1 MGWEAIFVI
10 GIVAILIVVLA
21 TEWVAPDILTVGS
34 LTLIIVVGEI
44 TNSDKL
50 PSPQV
55 ALKEFG
61 NSAMITVAVLFV
73 VVAGLIQT
81 GAMNLITNKLIGLP
95 RSVYIAQLRLMF
107 PIVGFSAFLNNTTV
121 VAMFMPVVHDICKK
135 TRINPSKLYL
145 PMAYMATAGGVCTLI
160 GTSTN
165 LIVHGLLQTQAKMP
179 GFTMFEL
186 GLVGFPCAV
195 LSIGFI
201 LLFSRKLLPDRQPAI
216 SLGDDPRQYSVEMIV
231 QPDGPLVGQT
241 VELAGLRHLPGL
253 YLAEIERGAEIL
265 PAVGPRERLQA
276 NDRLIF
282 VGVLDSVVDLR
293 KMRGLLPATNQLF
306 KLDSPDSQR
315 CLIEAVVSDRCPLIG
330 KSIRDGKF
338 RTVYNAAVI
347 AAARSGRRIESKIG
361 DIVLQSGDTLLLESS
376 PDFINKQRNSS
387 DFFLVSGVENST
399 PPRFDR
405 AWLALAI
412 MIGMVLSASVGLFDM
427 VTAALVA
434 AGLMLATRCCTAAE
448 ARQSIDWAVL
458 IVIGASL
465 GIGMAIQ
472 TSGAAEVIAKSMIS
486 VAGQRP
492 WLVLAVVYF
501 VTLILTEIIT
511 NNAAA
516 VLVFAIAL
524 EAAQSLDVAF
534 MPFAVAI
541 TIAASAGF
549 ASPIGYQTYLMV
561 YGPGGYR
568 FSDYMRIGI
577 PLDILFMVTS
587 VALIPLIWPF

>member
-10 GIVAILIVVLA
+10 GLIVFLIVALAKDFATPDVL
-21 TEWVAPDILTVGS
+21 TLS
-34 LTLIIVVGEI
+34 CLTLIIFVGELFG
-44 TNSDKL
+44 SEKL
-50 PSPQV
+50 PKP
-55 ALKEFG
+55 AEAIKEFG
-61 NSAMITVAVLFV
+61 NSGLITVGVLFV
-73 VVAGLIQT
+73 VVTGLIQT
-81 GAMNLITNKLIGLP
+81 GAMNLFTQKFIGLP
-95 RSVYIAQLRLMF
+95 TSVLSAQLRLLF
-107 PIVGFSAFLNNTTV
+107 PVVGFSALLNNTPV
-121 VAMFMPVVHDICKK
+121 VAMFVPVVHDICKK
-135 TRINPSKLYL
+135 TRISPSKLYL
-145 PMAYMATAGGVCTLI
+145 PVAYMATAGGVCTLI

-165 LIVHGLLQTQAKMP
+165 LIVHGMLLTETNR

-186 GLVGFPCAV
+186 GLVGIPCAI

-201 LLFSRKLLPDRQPAI
+201 LLYSRVLLPDRIPAI

-231 QPDGPLVGQT
+231 QRDGPLVGQS
-241 VELAGLRHLPGL
+241 VEHAGLRHLPGL
-253 YLAEIERGAEIL
+253 YLAEIERGQEIL
-265 PAVGPRERLQA
+265 PAVGPREKLHA
-276 NDRLIF
+276 DDRLIF

-306 KLDSPDSQR
+306 KLETADSQR

-330 KSIRDGKF
+330 KSIREGKF

-361 DIVLQSGDTLLLESS
+361 DIVLQSGDTLLLEST
-376 PDFINKQRNSS
+376 PEFITKQRNSS

-405 AWLALAI
+405 AWIALSILIA
-412 MIGMVLSASVGLFDM
+412 MVLSVSVGVFDM
-427 VTAALVA
+427 VTASLTA
-434 AGLMLATRCCTAAE
+434 AGLMLLTKCCTAME
-448 ARQSIDWAVL
+448 ARQSIDWSVL

-472 TSGAAEVIAKSMIS
+472 DSGAAKAIATQMIS
-486 VAGQRP
+486 LAGEKP
-492 WLVLAVVYF
+492 WVVLGVVYI
-501 VTLILTEIIT
+501 VTLLLTEIIT

-516 VLVFAIAL
+516 VLVFSIAL
-524 EAAQSLDVAF
+524 EAANTLGVQF

-541 TIAASAGF
+541 TVAASAGF

-568 FSDYMRIGI
+568 FSDYIRLGV

-587 VALIPLIWPF
+587 VTLIPMIWSF

>member
-10 GIVAILIVVLA
+10 LLIVFLVVALAKDFATPDVL
-21 TEWVAPDILTVGS
+21 TLSS
-34 LTLIIVVGEI
+34 LTLIIFVGELFG
-44 TNSDKL
+44 SEKL
-50 PSPQV
+50 PKPSN
-55 ALKEFG
+55 AIKEFG
-61 NSAMITVAVLFV
+61 NSGLITVGVLFV
-73 VVAGLIQT
+73 VVTGLMQT
-81 GAMNLITNKLIGLP
+81 GAMNLLTQKFVGLP
-95 RSVYIAQLRLMF
+95 KSVLNAQLRLLF
-107 PIVGFSAFLNNTTV
+107 PVVSFSALLNNTPV

-135 TRINPSKLYL
+135 TRISPSKLYL
-145 PMAYMATAGGVCTLI
+145 PLAYMATAGGVCTLI

-165 LIVHGLLQTQAKMP
+165 LIVHGMLLNQAGLS

-186 GLVGFPCAV
+186 GLVGIPCAV

-201 LLFSRKLLPDRQPAI
+201 LLYSRALLPDRLPAI

-231 QPDGPLVGQT
+231 QPDGPLVGQS
-241 VELAGLRHLPGL
+241 VEQAGLRHLPGL
-253 YLAEIERGAEIL
+253 YLAEIERGQEIL
-265 PAVGPRERLQA
+265 PAVGPREKLHA
-276 NDRLIF
+276 DDRLIF

-306 KLDSPDSQR
+306 KLDTTDTQR

-330 KSIRDGKF
+330 KSIREGKF
-338 RTVYNAAVI
+338 RTIYNAAVI

-361 DIVLQSGDTLLLESS
+361 DIVLQSGDTLLLEST
-376 PDFINKQRNSS
+376 PDFITKQRNSS

-399 PPRFDR
+399 PPRYDR
-405 AWLALAI
+405 AWIALSILIA
-412 MIGMVLSASVGLFDM
+412 MVLSVSIGLFDM
-427 VTAALVA
+427 VTASLTA
-434 AGLMLATRCCTAAE
+434 AGLMLLTKCCTAME
-448 ARQSIDWAVL
+448 ARQSIDWSVL

-472 TSGAAEVIAKSMIS
+472 SSGAAEVLATQMIGF
-486 VAGQRP
+486 AGSKP
-492 WLVLAVVYF
+492 WVVLGVVYI
-501 VTLILTEIIT
+501 VTLLLTEIIT

-516 VLVFAIAL
+516 VLVFSIAL
-524 EAAQSLDVAF
+524 EAASSMGVNF

-568 FSDYMRIGI
+568 FSDYIRLGV
-577 PLDILFMVTS
+577 PLDI
-587 VALIPLIWPF
+587 